1 MSRYGILQNSKVLL
15 NWVNFGMN
23 PRILLQI
30 KSVCGVVGRD
40 SMLVF
45 DEGCNRS
52 DLWMK
57 VHEKWEK
64 TYIMGNFR

>member
-1 MSRYGILQNSKVLL
+1 M
-15 NWVNFGMN
+15 NFGMN

-30 KSVCGVVGRD
+30 KSVCGVGRD

-45 DEGCNRS
+45 DEGCIRS
-52 DLWMK
+52 DLGMK

-64 TYIMGNFR
+64 IHILGIFG

>member
-1 MSRYGILQNSKVLL
+1 M
-15 NWVNFGMN
+15 NFGMN

-30 KSVCGVVGRD
+30 KSVYEVLGRD

-45 DEGCNRS
+45 DEGCIGS

-57 VHEKWEK
+57 VYDK
-64 TYIMGNFR
+64 

>member
-1 MSRYGILQNSKVLL
+1 MESFTIPRICRIGLS
-15 NWVNFGMN
+15 FGMN

-45 DEGCNRS
+45 DEGCIRS

-57 VHEKWEK
+57 VHEK
-64 TYIMGNFR
+64 

>member
-1 MSRYGILQNSKVLL
+1 M
-15 NWVNFGMN
+15 NFGMN

-45 DEGCNRS
+45 DEGCIRN

-57 VHEKWEK
+57 MNEKRGEN
-64 TYIMGNFR
+64 THSGHFRVKCTGTL

>member
-1 MSRYGILQNSKVLL
+1 M
-15 NWVNFGMN
+15 NFGMN

-45 DEGCNRS
+45 DEGCIRS

-64 TYIMGNFR
+64 IHILGIFG

>member
-1 MSRYGILQNSKVLL
+1 MESFTIPKFWY
-15 NWVNFGMN
+15 NWVNLC
-23 PRILLQI
+23 ILCLI
-30 KSVCGVVGRD
+30 KSIGGVVYKD

-52 DLWMK
+52 DQWKK

-64 TYIMGNFR
+64 IHIMGNFR